1 MVKYSNFPQQ
11 TISQTFSQTFALLQL
26 IKLINFKDAV
36 VTLDVPIINYKLKIK
51 DMKNLLLIVLLF
63 ATTAAFSQQ
72 TVVLKGKITDGNN
85 ETLPGAAVTCVNV
98 NKSAVTD
105 LDGNFTIAGVPA
117 TKGIKIKVTYTG
129 FTSVEKALDLSSGA
143 ISDLKIVLK
152 SDPLSLNEVVV
163 TGVTTPGSKLTSS
176 VSVSSITSADL
187 GKSAPRTT
195 AEIFKTIPGIRSEA
209 SGGDGNTNIT
219 VRGVPISSGGSKY
232 LQLQEDG
239 LPVMQF
245 GDIAFATSDIFLRA
259 DQSVAKIEA
268 IRGGSA
274 STLATNSPAGIINF
288 ISKTGAVEGGSI
300 TTNIGLDYKNTRTDF
315 DFGAPI
321 ADGLYFHVGG
331 FYRGGE
337 GPRTTGYNS
346 NNGGQFKA
354 NLTKQFKNGYAR
366 VYMKYLNDRA
376 AAYMPMPVQVTGTND
391 NPTFSSLPG
400 FDAKNGAI
408 HSPYLMQNL
417 GLGVDGQLRRSDV
430 SDGMHPVSSSI
441 GAEFQFDLDNGW
453 SVENKGRFSLNSG
466 RFIAP
471 FPAQVDTRANVL
483 ATIATATSRN
493 LTGASLRYAN
503 GGANYTGTNAM
514 IVHMFDTELNNFNNF
529 VNDLKVRKTI
539 DNVNLTFGYYK
550 SNQNID
556 MSWLWNSYVL
566 DVNGVDAK
574 PLDVVTSTGTN
585 ISQNG
590 LFAYG
595 VPVWGNLHRSYN
607 AKYDISAPYMALSFP
622 VNDNLNVDASIRY
635 DFGSVRGNYA
645 GNTQTTFDVN
655 NDGAISP
662 NEQSVSAIDLANPKP
677 INYNYNYASYSVGA
691 NYLLD
696 DAKAVFARYSKGAA
710 AKADRILFSPNVL
723 ADGSAKGVIDEITQ
737 AELGFKYKYDKGGV
751 FLTGFYASTNE
762 AGGFEATTQ
771 QIIQNDYNSYGL
783 ELEGVLNL
791 AKNFDL
797 RGSLTYTHAEISS
810 GANKG
815 NKPRRQADVIFS
827 LMPSYNFK
835 KFSTGVSIIGTTES
849 YAQDNNQLILPGY
862 TIVSPYVNYSLSK
875 RLTVAVNA
883 NNLFNAFGFTESE
896 EGSITNNQTNIIRAR
911 SITGRTVGG
920 SLTFTF

>member
-1 MVKYSNFPQQ
+1 
-11 TISQTFSQTFALLQL
+11 
-26 IKLINFKDAV
+26 
-36 VTLDVPIINYKLKIK
+36 
-51 DMKNLLLIVLLF
+51 MKNLLLVFMLF
-63 ATTAAFSQQ
+63 IAATVSAQET
-72 TVVLKGKITDGNN
+72 TILKGKVTDANN
-85 ETLPGAAVTCVNV
+85 ETLPGASVTCVNI
-98 NKSAVTD
+98 NRSTSTD
-105 LDGNFTIAGVPA
+105 IDGNFAISGVPMV
-117 TKGIKIKVTYTG
+117 KEVKIRVTYAG
-129 FTSVEKALDLSSGA
+129 FTSVERIVDLTNSANST
-143 ISDLKIVLK
+143 ITITLK

-163 TGVTTPGSKLTSS
+163 TGVTSPGSKLTSS

-195 AEIFKTIPGIRSEA
+195 AEIFRAIPGIRSES

-239 LPVMQF
+239 LPVLQF
-245 GDIAFATSDIFLRA
+245 GDIAFGTADIFLRA

-274 STLATNSPAGIINF
+274 STLASNSPAGIINF

-300 TTNIGLDYKNTRTDF
+300 TTNVGLDYQNTRTDF
-315 DFGAPI
+315 NFGAPI
-321 ADGLYFHVGG
+321 NDGLSFHVGG

-337 GPRTTGYNS
+337 GPRTAGYNA

-354 NLTKQFKNGYAR
+354 NLTKQFKKGYAR
-366 VYMKYLNDRA
+366 VYFKYLNDRA
-376 AAYMPMPVQVTGTND
+376 VAYLPMPVQVTGTND
-391 NPTFSSLPG
+391 DPTYASLPG
-400 FDAKNGAI
+400 FDAKRGTI
-408 HSPYLMQNL
+408 HSPYLLQNL
-417 GLGVDGQLRRSDV
+417 GLGGNGQLRRSDV
-430 SDGMHPVSSSI
+430 SDGMNPVSSSV

-453 SVENKGRFSLNSG
+453 SVENRGRFSLNTG
-466 RFIAP
+466 RFVSP
-471 FPAQVDTRANVL
+471 FPAQVGSNSDIL
-483 ATIATATSRN
+483 ATIGTATNRDLSGGSFQTAYN
-493 LTGASLRYAN
+493 GATYN
-503 GGANYTGTNAM
+503 GSSAM
-514 IVHMFDTELNNFNNF
+514 IIHMFDTELNNFNNF

-539 DNVNLTFGYYK
+539 NDVNLTFGYFK

-566 DVNGVDAK
+566 DVNGDEAK
-574 PLDVVTSTGTN
+574 PLNVLTAGGTN
-585 ISQNG
+585 ISENG

-595 VPVWGNLHRSYN
+595 VPVWGNLHRNYN

-622 VNDNLNVDASIRY
+622 VNDQFNVDASFRY
-635 DFGSVRGNYA
+635 DFASVRGNYA

-655 NDGAISP
+655 NDGVISP
-662 NEQSVSAIDLANPKP
+662 PEQSVSAIDLANAKP
-677 INYNYNYASYSVGA
+677 INYNYEYASYSVGA

-710 AKADRILFSPNVL
+710 AKADRILFSPSVFP
-723 ADGSAKGVIDEITQ
+723 DGSAQGVIDEITQ
-737 AELGFKYKYDKGGV
+737 AELGFKYQYNKGGL

-783 ELEGVLNL
+783 ELEAVMNL

-815 NKPRRQADVIFS
+815 NAPRRQADFIYS
-827 LMPSYNFK
+827 LMPSYSFN
-835 KFSTGVSIIGTTES
+835 KFAAGVSIIGTTKS

-862 TIVSPYVNYSLSK
+862 TVVSPYLNYNISK
-875 RLTVAVNA
+875 RLTAGVNA
-883 NNLFNAFGFTESE
+883 NNLFNTFGFTESE
-896 EGSITNNQTNIIRAR
+896 EGSITDNQTNIIRAR
-911 SITGRTVGG
+911 SITGRTVAGN
-920 SLTFTF
+920 LTFTF